1 MLRKI
6 FSVFILSLLL
16 IACTITFSACSFSNQ
31 IYLPEENTDYT
42 INNYNVEI
50 IVDKDKTLT
59 IKEKITATFTEPYK
73 GIVRYIPTTETI
85 GEVDENG
92 NIINSKNYVNTIFDF
107 EYDKEN
113 STSGT
118 QLIKRYSDNGYE
130 FFYLGSYSNFVGTK
144 TFAFSYK
151 LNPGDDR
158 DTEKDSFYFNIIG
171 TGWDTKIE
179 NLSWQITFP
188 YSVENWDYYIY
199 QGRVGEDAIGEKL
212 LLNGNTISSSA
223 TNLDYGEAIT
233 LKLDF
238 EQGYFSFDRNLT
250 FDYVLLACFL
260 ILTIAIIILFVRY
273 KKKEPIVDVVEFSAP
288 DNLTPTEA
296 GFIYDGATQGK
307 DLASLIVYWADKGYL
322 NIIDNGN
329 KNCELKKVN
338 NLPETAKIH
347 EKIYFNSLFENRETV
362 QIKNLGI
369 KEGNAAL
376 SAKKSVD
383 STKNIYFLNTGKYIF
398 QILNFLVLAFN
409 IACGLR
415 LGFEAHSFWLG
426 TSRIAIAIV
435 ICLIIN
441 SRLINIELE
450 KTKKLITRVFK
461 YILYSLVF
469 IGSYL
474 VNILYTETYCD
485 PMLSRFYFIILS
497 IILFITIA
505 HLEYRTKKGRE
516 ILGKLNGL
524 KRYIEL
530 AEKDRLEALVKDD
543 PKIFYHILP
552 YAYVLGV
559 SDIYIKKFENIPI
572 ASPEFVV
579 STSPISTLLTI
590 SFLNR
595 NLNIISQSLTNYL
608 PSVSKSIIRTVGSA
622 TLSSGGH
629 IGRGGGFSGGG
640 FGGGGGGA
648 FR

>member
-1 MLRKI
+1 M
-6 FSVFILSLLL
+6 
-16 IACTITFSACSFSNQ
+16 
-31 IYLPEENTDYT
+31 
-42 INNYNVEI
+42 
-50 IVDKDKTLT
+50 
-59 IKEKITATFTEPYK
+59 
-73 GIVRYIPTTETI
+73 
-85 GEVDENG
+85 
-92 NIINSKNYVNTIFDF
+92 
-107 EYDKEN
+107 
-113 STSGT
+113 
-118 QLIKRYSDNGYE
+118 
-130 FFYLGSYSNFVGTK
+130 
-144 TFAFSYK
+144 
-151 LNPGDDR
+151 
-158 DTEKDSFYFNIIG
+158 
-171 TGWDTKIE
+171 
-179 NLSWQITFP
+179 
-188 YSVENWDYYIY
+188 
-199 QGRVGEDAIGEKL
+199 
-212 LLNGNTISSSA
+212 
-223 TNLDYGEAIT
+223 
-233 LKLDF
+233 
-238 EQGYFSFDRNLT
+238 
-250 FDYVLLACFL
+250 
-260 ILTIAIIILFVRY
+260 
-273 KKKEPIVDVVEFSAP
+273 
-288 DNLTPTEA
+288 
-296 GFIYDGATQGK
+296 
-307 DLASLIVYWADKGYL
+307 
-322 NIIDNGN
+322 
-329 KNCELKKVN
+329 
-338 NLPETAKIH
+338 
-347 EKIYFNSLFENRETV
+347 
-362 QIKNLGI
+362 
-369 KEGNAAL
+369 
-376 SAKKSVD
+376 
-383 STKNIYFLNTGKYIF
+383 
-398 QILNFLVLAFN
+398 
-409 IACGLR
+409 
-415 LGFEAHSFWLG
+415 G

-595 NLNIISQSLTNYL
+595 NLNIISQGLASYL
-608 PSVSKSIIRTVGSA
+608 PSVSKSIIKTVGSA